1 MKGCP
6 NVTEKGVTALVR
18 AMTKI
23 RVRKMAFEAPKVL
36 IREIVVLLEKKIS
49 RVRLVSQLDV
59 PEGRLGDRAFELANI
74 N

>member
-1 MKGCP
+1 
-6 NVTEKGVTALVR
+6 
-18 AMTKI
+18 
-23 RVRKMAFEAPKVL
+23 MAFEAPKVL